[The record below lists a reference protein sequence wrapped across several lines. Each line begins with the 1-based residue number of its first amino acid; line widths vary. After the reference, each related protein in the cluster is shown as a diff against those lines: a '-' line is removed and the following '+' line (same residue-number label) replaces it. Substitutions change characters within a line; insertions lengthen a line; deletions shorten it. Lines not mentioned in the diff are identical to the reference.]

1 MLGEAKIVIG
11 RNVDQRPPVGILQA
25 TISETDRAQAPESR
39 AGVKRGQFP
48 LQQAVERPIH

>member
-25 TISETDRAQAPESR
+25 TISETDRAQASESR